1 MAQDDQLGW
10 HFDACELV
18 ASVLL
23 RSAEFGGDFEYI
35 PSVRSNEDDNFPYVE
50 SILNG
55 DDELRRSVN
64 FQPGDMVLFRGRNSL
79 HRVTPIRGETTRL
92 MALMSFDNVEEAP
105 KSDGPNDLLPS

>member
-23 RSAEFGGDFEYI
+23 RSAKFGGDFEYI
-35 PSVRSNEDDNFPYVE
+35 PTVRSEEDENFSYVE
-50 SILNG
+50 SILSG
-55 DDELRRSVN
+55 DDRQRRSVK